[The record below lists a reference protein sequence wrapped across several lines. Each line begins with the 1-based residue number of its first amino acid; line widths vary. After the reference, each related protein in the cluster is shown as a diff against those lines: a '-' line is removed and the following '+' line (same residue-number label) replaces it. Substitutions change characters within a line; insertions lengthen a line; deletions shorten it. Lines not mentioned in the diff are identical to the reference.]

1 MENYAIGHDDGK
13 SHEKSSNEGCIP
25 CLNMPDKECPLNK
38 FIIIINFHPGCMP
51 PPPNPSLDKT
61 IFSVYFHGSLR
72 TMQWKVHE
80 LA

>member
-38 FIIIINFHPGCMP
+38 FIITINFHPGCMP
-51 PPPNPSLDKT
+51 PPPTPP
-61 IFSVYFHGSLR
+61 
-72 TMQWKVHE
+72 
-80 LA
+80 